1 MIPRRCVPAVLAVAL
16 LVPATRAAEPDP
28 NSVDR
33 AVAASLKAWD
43 VPGAAVVVVR
53 ADKTLLLKGYGRKHA
68 DRPDP
73 VTPDTVFPLAS
84 CTKAFTTT
92 LLAMLADE
100 GKLGW
105 DDRARN
111 LPTGGFHL
119 SDPHADALL
128 TVRDLVSHRTGLGA
142 NDLLWYRAPW
152 GINETLLKAEYLP
165 LEYPF
170 RSGFAYC
177 SIPFL
182 AAGRIAAGLG
192 KQPWEALV
200 RGRICEPLGMTGVTF
215 TTKDLPPTADRAG
228 GHRRTKDGK
237 VEPMP
242 AYEMAEPNP
251 SGSMNAT
258 ARDLAAWVKFQ
269 VANGTVGGKRLVSE
283 KNLLE
288 TREPN
293 TVIRMSA
300 GIRALH
306 PDTHQLSYAMGWLV
320 FDHRGKLV
328 VAHGGVIDG
337 FRVQITLV
345 PEELFGFVV
354 LSNLHE
360 TRMNQALTNTLIDY
374 YLGLRATNW
383 DGLFHNV
390 VAAEEKQKRAE
401 LDDRNTARKAGTRPS
416 LPLASYAGEYR
427 DAAYGKAKVTA
438 DGGKLVLEWSSFRC
452 PLEHFQDD
460 TFRVTE
466 GYLEDRLVEFGVAP
480 GRGAAAL
487 RLIGVV
493 FKK

>member
-1 MIPRRCVPAVLAVAL
+1 MIAERVLLAVAG
-16 LVPATRAAEPDP
+16 LVAACPHATAAG
-28 NSVDR
+28 SGSAAVDR
-33 AVAASLKAWD
+33 AMAEALKAWD
-43 VPGAAVVVVR
+43 VPGAALAVVR
-53 ADKTLLLKGYGRKHA
+53 GDQTLILKGYGRKHA

-73 VTPDTVFPLAS
+73 VTADTVFPLAS

-92 LLAMLADE
+92 LLAMFVDE
-100 GKLGW
+100 GKIGW

-111 LPTGGFHL
+111 HAPGFHL

-152 GINETLLKAEYLP
+152 GVNEIIRRAEYVP

-182 AAGRIAAGLG
+182 AAGRAVANAG
-192 KQPWEALV
+192 KQPWEVLV
-200 RGRICEPLGMTGVTF
+200 RTRICAPLGMTGVTF
-215 TTKDLPPTADRAG
+215 TTKDISPSADRPG
-228 GHRRTKDGK
+228 GHRKGKDGK

-251 SGSMNAT
+251 SGSMNAS
-258 ARDLAAWVKFQ
+258 ARDLAAWVKFHLAGG
-269 VANGTVGGKRLVSE
+269 VASGKRLVSE
-283 KNLLE
+283 KNLRE
-288 TREPN
+288 TRTPQ
-293 TVIRMSA
+293 TIIRLEGSVREM
-300 GIRALH
+300 H

-320 FDHRGKLV
+320 FDHRDKLV

-337 FRVQITLV
+337 FRVQITLL
-345 PEELFGFVV
+345 PQEKLAFVV

-360 TRMNQALTNTLIDY
+360 TRMNQAVSNTLIDLY
-374 YLGLRATNW
+374 CGLPARDWN
-383 DGLFHNV
+383 GYFGKV
-390 VAAEEKQKRAE
+390 VAEDE
-401 LDDRNTARKAGTRPS
+401 ARKRSEIESRNKARKPDTRPS
-416 LPLASYAGEYR
+416 LPLTGYANEYR
-427 DAAYGKAKVTA
+427 DPAYGKAKVVA

-452 PLEHFQDD
+452 SMEHFQDD
-460 TFRVTE
+460 TFRITD
-466 GYLEDRLVEFGVAP
+466 GYLEDRLVEFAVAP
-480 GRGAAAL
+480 GRGAVAL